1 MSAAGAPTC
10 AEAIGDETLAFW
22 RDGFLAD
29 AGVAQRLDAHTPTCA
44 SCQRRLVAM
53 ESVGAAVRRQRV
65 PNPDPLLWRRLEARM
80 AVGSSRASFI
90 GMSARTFTAGAILSA
105 IGAVAAVLLI
115 AASFLTLFS
124 TIRPLGA
131 PSDIFTRQASA
142 TPIATPSL
150 TSSLDWRAGSLP
162 ADFATQPQ
170 QPSLVV
176 APSDGRLAY
185 TCLLTPVSG
194 GTRPAV
200 WRTDDRAA
208 TWTRVGALPITQ
220 SDLLNCALTLDEGEP
235 AIAVASVIYGVP
247 SASPPA
253 NIVHNFL
260 FATYDS
266 GRNWERLADT
276 RATSYQK
283 LITWQKTRFALRD
296 TAPLVKPDDLRLG
309 MSVDNMANW
318 QDIDAPLKARGLR
331 VTDFWLDGATGALV
345 AMVGPA
351 NSGDFPL
358 QFWRS
363 SDAGRTWSLLADQQA
378 DLGVANGGFA
388 RPTGSWSLCAI
399 TPVDISAP
407 LTVRC
412 TTNGGQSWSRFHR
425 AMPMMS
431 PGVMPDELR
440 ALVWQVIFKRDDDR
454 FIIAVMDP
462 ERAVTLLLLDPISG
476 KWTALGQ
483 IATALLRYA
492 PNASGG
498 EGILWAIPVG
508 GSPGAWQM
516 NLQTATV
523 PLQRS

>member
-1 MSAAGAPTC
+1 MSAAGTPTC

-22 RDGFLAD
+22 RDGFLRD
-29 AGVAQRLDAHTPTCA
+29 AGTAQRLNAHTPSCA

-80 AVGSSRASFI
+80 ADGSSRASFI
-90 GMSARTFTAGAILSA
+90 GINAHTFTAGAILSA

-142 TPIATPSL
+142 TTTTTPSL
-150 TSSLDWRAGSLP
+150 TSSLDWRAGNLP
-162 ADFATQPQ
+162 PDFAKQPQ
-170 QPSLVV
+170 QPSISV
-176 APSDGRLAY
+176 APNDGRIAY

-194 GTRPAV
+194 GMRPAV

-266 GRNWERLADT
+266 GRNWEPLADT

-283 LITWQKTRFALRD
+283 LVTRQKTRFALRD

-318 QDIDAPLKARGLR
+318 QDIDAPLRARGLR
-331 VTDFWLDGATGALV
+331 VTDFWLDDATGALV

-351 NSGDFPL
+351 DSGNFPL

-363 SDAGRTWSLLADQQA
+363 SDAGRTWTFLADQQA

-388 RPTGSWSLCAI
+388 RPTGNWSLCAI
-399 TPVDISAP
+399 TPVDITAP

-412 TTNGGQSWSRFHR
+412 TTDGGQSWSRFHR
-425 AMPMMS
+425 TTPMMS
-431 PGVMPDELR
+431 PGDLPDELR
-440 ALVWQVIFKRDDDR
+440 ALMWQVVFKRDDGACV
-454 FIIAVMDP
+454 IAVMTP
-462 ERAVTLLLLDPISG
+462 QRAMTLLRLDPASG
-476 KWTALGQ
+476 TWTALGR
-483 IATALLRYA
+483 IPAALLRYA
-492 PNASGG
+492 HNASGG
-498 EGILWAIPVG
+498 AGILWAIPVG
-508 GSPGAWQM
+508 GKPGSWQM
-516 NLQTATV
+516 NLQSALL
-523 PLQRS
+523 PFQSS